1 MHWGRGRNAYDPSI
15 FTFLFIKNVELVT
28 FFFIDK
34 KLNI

>member
-1 MHWGRGRNAYDPSI
+1 MKYDRKTEKYEKKV
-15 FTFLFIKNVELVT
+15 TFPLRKVT